1 MHPSTHF
8 EMIGFM
14 FSSPR
19 PKLPSP
25 SQRRLVLK
33 AGVSGALLC
42 ALGAAPVWAQPVF
55 ISTAINRASYM
66 EALSQRIVK
75 AYAQLVLGVL
85 PTQSQAIIAD
95 AQHLVKAA
103 LAELGRAKLSSREA
117 ALLAQCVKDEE
128 RLSALLV
135 PAPATARLR
144 ELNQVANQ
152 MLNSASNLKEAL
164 AGQSKAEIL
173 RLAGGQRMLS
183 QRVAKSFMLIA
194 AGDDAQPLRKELEV
208 SYKEFIRV
216 LGLLETAPLSS
227 PEIRQD
233 LVLMRNQWLFFQDVI
248 QGKDRDNALRDAAT
262 TSERILEVME
272 HLVGLY
278 EEALKEL
285 LGSVVFSET
294 R

>member
-1 MHPSTHF
+1 
-8 EMIGFM
+8 M
-14 FSSPR
+14 FSSSK
-19 PKLPSP
+19 PKLSSP

-42 ALGAAPVWAQPVF
+42 AVGAAPAWAQPVF

-85 PTQSQAIIAD
+85 PTRSQAIMAD
-95 AQHLVKAA
+95 AQHLLKAA
-103 LAELGRAKLSSREA
+103 LADLGRVKLPPHEA
-117 ALLAQCVKDEE
+117 ALLAQCIKDEE

-135 PAPATARLR
+135 PPPAAARLR
-144 ELNQVANQ
+144 EINQVANQ
-152 MLNSASNLKEAL
+152 MLKSANNLKEAL

-194 AGDDAQPLRKELEV
+194 AGDDAPPLHKELDA

-216 LGLLETAPLSS
+216 LGVLETAPLSS
-227 PEIRQD
+227 PEIKQD
-233 LVLMRNQWLFFQDVI
+233 LVLMRNQWMFFQDVLE
-248 QGKDRDNALRDAAT
+248 GKDRDNALRDAAT

-278 EEALKEL
+278 EGALKEL
-285 LGSVVFSET
+285 LGSVVFNDT
-294 R
+294 RYAALLQTMS